1 MEVLLKETKE
11 EYPGL
16 FLHGRCL
23 MFRHDMC
30 EFLRRQPTT
39 EQPAAL
45 HVRCGKNDGYPPA

>member
-23 MFRHDMC
+23 MFSHDMC